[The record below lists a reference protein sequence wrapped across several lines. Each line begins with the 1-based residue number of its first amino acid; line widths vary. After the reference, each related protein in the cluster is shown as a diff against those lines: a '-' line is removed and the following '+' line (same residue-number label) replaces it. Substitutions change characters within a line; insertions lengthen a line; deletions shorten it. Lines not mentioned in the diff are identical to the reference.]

1 MSKKV
6 FTWLKFSTEVC
17 VNIMDWINN
26 LKFKNMEHEW
36 RKQSLFLQ
44 AQKMLF
50 SRRVTLIT
58 IPINK

>member
-6 FTWLKFSTEVC
+6 FTWLKFSTEVYL
-17 VNIMDWINN
+17 NIMDWINN

-44 AQKMLF
+44 AHKMLL
-50 SRRVTLIT
+50 SRQITLIT